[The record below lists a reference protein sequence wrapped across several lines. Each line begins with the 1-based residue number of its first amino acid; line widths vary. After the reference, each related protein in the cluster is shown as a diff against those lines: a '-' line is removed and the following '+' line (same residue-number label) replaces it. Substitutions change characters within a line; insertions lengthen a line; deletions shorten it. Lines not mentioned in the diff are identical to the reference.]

1 MKSYVFGIGVSL
13 MLLSSLTG
21 TTYIATIALRRLGQ
35 RFAPLSAIVAG
46 TAALFALVAAL
57 VWAVPA
63 QEAL

>member
-1 MKSYVFGIGVSL
+1 MKSYLFGVGVSL

-35 RFAPLSAIVAG
+35 RFAPLSAIAVG
-46 TAALFALVAAL
+46 TAALFALLAAV